1 MGLGLLDDIR
11 AAEAAAR
18 PLRRA
23 ADDAQVV
30 ADAAAARADD
40 AEAVCARLRRRGSAG
55 ISIQMLPQGVLTDVF
70 LALPMEDLAR
80 AGQASKAWRDARWSD
95 GLCKARAAAA
105 VAQRCE
111 LCCVMV
117 QAAVQPRS
125 KTLRVCCLK
134 VCCSSCCN
142 RYSDLECIFDPRFKR
157 HVPCP
162 FCKTPAAKSDDELVA
177 RLQSHVDKGN
187 AEAMLLLGE
196 WYDGGK
202 HGLETS
208 TERAEAL
215 WERGAS
221 LGHGGSAWNLACI
234 WDERIELGKAAPSA
248 NALKYM
254 KMAADAGYSEAQAEM
269 AYFLIAGFRDNGQM
283 PYFDHAIHYLKD
295 HDADSCNGEDGFLEA
310 ARYLRLV
317 FEKNKF
323 DSSNMTRRRV
333 KILVDAYRRRGID
346 VLTDPPTRNL
356 PRS

>member
-1 MGLGLLDDIR
+1 MAVSLLDDIR

-23 ADDAQVV
+23 

-40 AEAVCARLRRRGSAG
+40 AEAVCARLRRRGTAG
-55 ISIQMLPQGVLTDVF
+55 ISIRSLPDGVLTDVF
-70 LALPMEDLAR
+70 LALPMKDLAR

-95 GLCKARAAAA
+95 GLWKARGAAA

-111 LCCVMV
+111 LCCVL
-117 QAAVQPRS
+117 VQPWS
-125 KTLRVCCLK
+125 KHLRVCCLK
-134 VCCSSCCN
+134 VCCSDCCH
-142 RYSDLECIFDPRFKR
+142 RYSDMELRGVPMPILPFKR

-187 AEAMLLLGE
+187 PEAMLLLGE
-196 WYDGGK
+196 WYEAGDYGI
-202 HGLETS
+202 ES
-208 TERAEAL
+208 TERAEEL
-215 WERGAS
+215 WELGAS
-221 LGHGGSAWNLACI
+221 LGHSASAWQLACM
-234 WDERIELGKAAPSA
+234 WDERIESGESARSA

-254 KMAADAGYSEAQAEM
+254 KMAADAGNSEAQAEM

-283 PYFDHAIHYLKD
+283 PYVDHAIHYLKN
-295 HDADSCNGEDGFLEA
+295 HDADSCTGEDGFLEA

-323 DSSNMTRRRV
+323 DSGNMTRRRL
-333 KILVDAYRRRGID
+333 KSLVDLYRERGID